1 MARKNQFQKQFIY
14 KSSKAS
20 PTRDFLVT
28 RRAGKEISI
37 ITNGIVYE
45 FIIDIF
51 NKLSALCFYL

>member
-1 MARKNQFQKQFIY
+1 MAKKNQFQGRFIY

-37 ITNGIVYE
+37 ITNEIWYGL
-45 FIIDIF
+45 IIDMF
-51 NKLSALCFYL
+51 NK